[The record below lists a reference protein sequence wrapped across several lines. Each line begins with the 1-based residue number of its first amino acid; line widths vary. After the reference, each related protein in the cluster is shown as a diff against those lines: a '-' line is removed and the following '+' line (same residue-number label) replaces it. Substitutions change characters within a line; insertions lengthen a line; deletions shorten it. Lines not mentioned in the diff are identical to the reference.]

1 VVLEVYRK
9 TYKSQNS
16 TLNIS
21 SQLFL
26 DHYLTALDMSSSLP
40 SLDNISK
47 SLLQLLLN
55 DFEPLYKHRSLS
67 IAHLL

>member
-1 VVLEVYRK
+1 MVLEVYRE

-26 DHYLTALDMSSSLP
+26 DHYLAAFDMSSSLP

-55 DFEPLYKHRSLS
+55 DFESLYKD
-67 IAHLL
+67 